1 MPFNF
6 FLYFQQFNLSLE
18 MGSGHALVG
27 KNL

>member
-6 FLYFQQFNLSLE
+6 FLYFQQFKVSLE
-18 MGSGHALVG
+18 MESGHALVG